1 MSDSPLVT
9 GAASLTMLCTIAAG
23 AAAPTR
29 VYFGTYTGGKDNPS
43 EGIYT
48 SLLDPAT
55 GALSQP
61 QLAAREQRPSFLAIH
76 PNGQYLYSV
85 CSMENPA
92 KKQIGGVSAFRIDRT
107 NGQLELINRQPSEGD
122 GPCHVSLDK
131 TGKCAMVANYGSG
144 SVAALAVGSDGSLQ
158 RARCVIQHEG
168 SGVNPKRQ
176 TGPHAHSIF
185 PDPSN
190 RFACA
195 PDLGIDKI
203 LIYRLDPEA
212 ALLEPNGHGT
222 VAPGSGPRHI
232 AFHPSG
238 GFAYS
243 INELKSTI
251 TGFTW
256 DASKGILSEM
266 RSVSTLPPDFSDPNT
281 TAEIKV
287 HANGKFLYA
296 SNRGHDSVAVFNI
309 DPDKG
314 GLRFIEWESVR
325 GKSPRNFNIDP
336 SGNFLLA
343 AGQDSDSV
351 AVFKINASTGA
362 LDYAGHE
369 IKVPRPVC
377 VVFLT
382 PAN

>member
-1 MSDSPLVT
+1 
-9 GAASLTMLCTIAAG
+9 
-23 AAAPTR
+23 
-29 VYFGTYTGGKDNPS
+29 
-43 EGIYT
+43 
-48 SLLDPAT
+48 
-55 GALSQP
+55 
-61 QLAAREQRPSFLAIH
+61 
-76 PNGQYLYSV
+76 
-85 CSMENPA
+85 
-92 KKQIGGVSAFRIDRT
+92 
-107 NGQLELINRQPSEGD
+107 
-122 GPCHVSLDK
+122 
-131 TGKCAMVANYGSG
+131 MVANYGSG

-158 RARCVIQHEG
+158 RTRCVIQHEG

-190 RFACA
+190 KFACA

-203 LIYRLDPEA
+203 LVYRLDPEA

-238 GFAYS
+238 HFAYS

-256 DASKGILSEM
+256 DSSKGILSEM

-325 GKSPRNFNIDP
+325 GKNPRNFNIDP
-336 SGNFLLA
+336 SGNLLLA

-351 AVFKINASTGA
+351 AVFKINAATGA